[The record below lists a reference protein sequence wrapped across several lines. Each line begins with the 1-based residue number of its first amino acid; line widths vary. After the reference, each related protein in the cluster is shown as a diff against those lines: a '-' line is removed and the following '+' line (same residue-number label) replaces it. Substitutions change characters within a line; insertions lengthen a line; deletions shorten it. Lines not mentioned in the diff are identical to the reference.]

1 MLTFF
6 KKAKS
11 HKILNFYDFFQ
22 LILVF
27 ILNLLSIFFEF
38 ISIAII
44 PLFLA
49 FILKFNRDSSDFLR
63 TFENYIDYFSI
74 NFTNESIVFILLSI
88 FFFKSFTFTYMQYA
102 EVRLFA
108 RINLKISKYLYNI
121 LLLKDYKY
129 HVDHGAPKN
138 IWLMQLIDDVMV
150 NLSHSISFVRNITII
165 LFIFFFMYFYENS
178 NYFSYIFF
186 IILGFILLYY
196 FISAKLKIL
205 GKKSNIYDYEV
216 KKLLKE
222 SFSGIKTLLAY
233 KSQKFFLDKFYY
245 NKNIFF
251 RSNNLSFFLAEFPK
265 YYLEFIGVCFILGL
279 SFVLISQGKSSNDV
293 LLITGSFSYAF
304 LRIFSIFKNLLT
316 NFSNIKRTSFAYKNF
331 ITFFNVDEFYKNK
344 IRNNWIKTSYI
355 SKRNITIILK
365 NVNFSYNNF
374 NFILKD
380 INLEIEKN
388 KVYGIFGSSGSGK
401 STLLDIISGLRMPDS
416 GEILISQNPRQLKYI
431 PQENFILDSTVIS
444 NVAFCVKDEDIDI
457 NRVKHVLKIC
467 GLSSLLESGTEGL
480 NNILGDNGLKISGG
494 QRQRINIARAL
505 YFKPKILVMDE
516 PFSSVDLRT
525 SLEIMDLIRKLS
537 KNLTII
543 LSSHTKEIINLCDFH
558 YYLKNKTLKKVNKV
572 IF

>member
-1 MLTFF
+1 M
-6 KKAKS
+6 
-11 HKILNFYDFFQ
+11 
-22 LILVF
+22 
-27 ILNLLSIFFEF
+27 
-38 ISIAII
+38 
-44 PLFLA
+44 
-49 FILKFNRDSSDFLR
+49 
-63 TFENYIDYFSI
+63 
-74 NFTNESIVFILLSI
+74 
-88 FFFKSFTFTYMQYA
+88 
-102 EVRLFA
+102 
-108 RINLKISKYLYNI
+108 
-121 LLLKDYKY
+121 
-129 HVDHGAPKN
+129 
-138 IWLMQLIDDVMV
+138 
-150 NLSHSISFVRNITII
+150 RNIIII
-165 LFIFFFMYFYENS
+165 LFIFFFISFYEVN
-178 NYFSYIFF
+178 NYLYYIFF
-186 IILGFILLYY
+186 IIFNFILLYF
-196 FISAKLKIL
+196 FISNKLKIL
-205 GKKSNIYDYEV
+205 GEKSNIYDYEV

-233 KSQKFFLDKFYY
+233 KAQKFFLDKFY

-251 RSNNLSFFLAEFPK
+251 RSSNSSSFLSEFPK

-279 SFVLISQGKSSNDV
+279 SFALISQGKSSNDV

-316 NFSNIKRTSFAYKNF
+316 NFSNIKRTSFAYKKF

-344 IRNNWIKTSYI
+344 IKNNWIKISYI
-355 SKRNITIILK
+355 CKRNITIILK

-374 NFILKD
+374 NIILKD

-431 PQENFILDSTVIS
+431 PQENFILDSTLIS

-558 YYLKNKTLKKVNKV
+558 YYLKNTTLKKVNKV

>member
-11 HKILNFYDFFQ
+11 YKIINFYDFFQ

-27 ILNLLSIFFEF
+27 ILNLLSILFEF

-49 FILKFNRDSSDFLR
+49 FILKFNIDSSNFLR
-63 TFENYIDYFSI
+63 IFEIYADYFSI
-74 NFTNESIVFILLSI
+74 TLTNESIVFIILSI
-88 FFFKSFTFTYMQYA
+88 FFFKSLIVTYMHYV
-102 EVRLFA
+102 EVKLFSG
-108 RINLKISKYLYNI
+108 INLKISKYLYNI
-121 LLLKDYKY
+121 LLSKDYKY
-129 HVDHGAPKN
+129 HVDQGAPKN
-138 IWLMQLIDDVMV
+138 IWLMQLIDEVMV
-150 NLSHSISFVRNITII
+150 NLSHRISFMRNIII
-165 LFIFFFMYFYENS
+165 IFFIFFFISFYEIN
-178 NYFSYIFF
+178 NYSYYIFF
-186 IILGFILLYY
+186 IIFIFILLYF
-196 FISAKLKIL
+196 FISNKLKIL
-205 GKKSNIYDYEV
+205 GKKFNIYDYEV

-233 KSQKFFLDKFYY
+233 KAQKFFLDKFYY

-251 RSNNLSFFLAEFPK
+251 RSSNSSFFFAEFPK
-265 YYLEFIGVCFILGL
+265 YYLEFIGVCFVLGL
-279 SFVLISQGKSSNDV
+279 SFTLISQGKSSNDI
-293 LLITGSFSYAF
+293 LLITASFSYAF
-304 LRIFSIFKNLLT
+304 LRIFSVFKSILS

-331 ITFFNVDEFYKNK
+331 ITFFNVDELYKNK
-344 IRNNWIKTSYI
+344 IKNNWIKTSFI

-374 NFILKD
+374 NSILKD

-416 GEILISQNPRQLKYI
+416 GEILISQDKRQLKYI
-431 PQENFILDSTVIS
+431 PQENFILDSTIIS
-444 NVAFCVKDEDIDI
+444 NVAFSVKDEDIDI
-457 NRVKHVLKIC
+457 NRVKNVLKVC

-558 YYLKNKTLKKVNKV
+558 YYLKNTTLKKVNKV